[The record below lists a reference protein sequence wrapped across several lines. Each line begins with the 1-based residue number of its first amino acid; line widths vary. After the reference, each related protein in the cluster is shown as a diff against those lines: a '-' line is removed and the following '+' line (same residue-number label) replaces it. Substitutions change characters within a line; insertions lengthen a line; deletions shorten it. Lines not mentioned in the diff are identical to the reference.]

1 MLDGFARSITY
12 LRISITDRCNYRCR
26 YCMPDGGIEKC
37 AHEDICSLEGLRDMA
52 AAAVR
57 CGVKKIR
64 VTGGEPLVRRGAVD
78 FCRMLSS
85 IAGVEELCVT
95 TNGACSRSLPAAARR
110 GHHAPQHQPRHAERG
125 ALSRHHAPCTLQDTL
140 DGIEAAERAGFAK
153 IKLNCVLLGGVNDD
167 EIADFVDLTREHPW
181 QGALH

>member
-37 AHEDICSLEGLRDMA
+37 AHEDICSLEGLR
-52 AAAVR
+52 
-57 CGVKKIR
+57 
-64 VTGGEPLVRRGAVD
+64 GEPLVRRGAVD

-95 TNGACSRSLPAAARR
+95 TNGSLLKEFARPLR
-110 GHHAPQHQPRHAERG
+110 DAGITHLNISLDTLNEERFRAITRLG
-125 ALSRHHAPCTLQDTL
+125 TLQDTL
-140 DGIEAAERAGFAK
+140 DGIEAAERAA
-153 IKLNCVLLGGVNDD
+153 N
-167 EIADFVDLTREHPW
+167 
-181 QGALH
+181 Q

>member
-57 CGVKKIR
+57 CGVKKLR
-64 VTGGEPLVRRGAVD
+64 HRWR
-78 FCRMLSS
+78 
-85 IAGVEELCVT
+85 
-95 TNGACSRSLPAAARR
+95 AAR
-110 GHHAPQHQPRHAERG
+110 APRCGGLLPHVIRN
-125 ALSRHHAPCTLQDTL
+125 SR
-140 DGIEAAERAGFAK
+140 R
-153 IKLNCVLLGGVNDD
+153 
-167 EIADFVDLTREHPW
+167 
-181 QGALH
+181 

>member
-95 TNGACSRSLPAAARR
+95 TNGSLLKEVA
-110 GHHAPQHQPRHAERG
+110 QPLRDAGVTHLNISLDTLNEERFRAITRLG
-125 ALSRHHAPCTLQDTL
+125 TLQDTL

-167 EIADFVDLTREHPW
+167 EIADFVDLTR
-181 QGALH
+181 

>member
-64 VTGGEPLVRRGAVD
+64 VTGGEPARAPRCGGLLPHVIRNSRR
-78 FCRMLSS
+78 
-85 IAGVEELCVT
+85 
-95 TNGACSRSLPAAARR
+95 
-110 GHHAPQHQPRHAERG
+110 
-125 ALSRHHAPCTLQDTL
+125 
-140 DGIEAAERAGFAK
+140 
-153 IKLNCVLLGGVNDD
+153 
-167 EIADFVDLTREHPW
+167 
-181 QGALH
+181 

>member
-37 AHEDICSLEGLRDMA
+37 AHEDICSLEELRDMA

-78 FCRMLSS
+78 FCRMHQALRVLKSS
-85 IAGVEELCVT
+85 ASRQTV
-95 TNGACSRSLPAAARR
+95 ACSESLP
-110 GHHAPQHQPRHAERG
+110 
-125 ALSRHHAPCTLQDTL
+125 SRCAT
-140 DGIEAAERAGFAK
+140 
-153 IKLNCVLLGGVNDD
+153 
-167 EIADFVDLTREHPW
+167 
-181 QGALH
+181 

>member
-64 VTGGEPLVRRGAVD
+64 VTGG
-78 FCRMLSS
+78 
-85 IAGVEELCVT
+85 
-95 TNGACSRSLPAAARR
+95 AARAPR
-110 GHHAPQHQPRHAERG
+110 CGGLLPHA
-125 ALSRHHAPCTLQDTL
+125 
-140 DGIEAAERAGFAK
+140 
-153 IKLNCVLLGGVNDD
+153 IKHCGC
-167 EIADFVDLTREHPW
+167 
-181 QGALH
+181 